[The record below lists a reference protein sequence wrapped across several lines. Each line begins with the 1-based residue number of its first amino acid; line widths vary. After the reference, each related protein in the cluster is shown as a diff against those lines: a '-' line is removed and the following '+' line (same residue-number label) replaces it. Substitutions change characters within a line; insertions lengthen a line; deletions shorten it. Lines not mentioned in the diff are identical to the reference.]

1 MWVHVCISPVGH
13 VCVCVLQREREN
25 DADEVNGMTG
35 LLQLFSLGVMESLCK
50 WLLTNTQQEGGSGQG
65 AHLDLMTFALRGMRT
80 M

>member
-1 MWVHVCISPVGH
+1 MGH
-13 VCVCVLQREREN
+13 VRVCVLESEREN

-50 WLLTNTQQEGGSGQG
+50 WLTNTDTQQGGGSGRDTE
-65 AHLDLMTFALRGMRT
+65 LDLMTFAFGEMRT